1 MRIDDRPPDR
11 PASVIKFLAYL
22 PQPLLLSA
30 LRGSDPPRNTAAPV
44 VTYCLALFP
53 RPEHLTVVRSLRN
66 LVRFLV
72 AVQLLPAL
80 ESGEETLVGGQ
91 AVLEGVM
98 MRSPHAWAIACRKPS
113 GEVVTLSEPLDRP
126 SEKHKWMAWPIV
138 RGVMTLGY
146 AMSLGY
152 RALRFSANVA
162 IEEVMKDD
170 EKNNVDTGNSR
181 VETGNSHVATGA
193 SPVPAKRSET
203 EPSTAVLA
211 KADSS
216 QQNSREKAAT
226 ISGWLAAG
234 NVILSLAFFIFMYK
248 YLPLLAATELKKANP
263 AFGGQIVFNLV
274 DGAVRLILFLLFIWG
289 VSLFPDIR
297 RVYQYHGAEHKTVF
311 AFENG
316 DPLSTAAVQKYST
329 FHPRCGT
336 SFLMTVMLISIGFYM
351 LIPFTTFWARFASRL
366 ALLPV
371 IAGVSYEIIRFAAKH
386 RGSLFALMT
395 APGLWLQRITTQP
408 PSDEM
413 AQCAITALDHAMA
426 LEKERGGE
434 LVIA

>member
-1 MRIDDRPPDR
+1 MR
-11 PASVIKFLAYL
+11 SW
-22 PQPLLLSA
+22 
-30 LRGSDPPRNTAAPV
+30 RN
-44 VTYCLALFP
+44 F
-53 RPEHLTVVRSLRN
+53 
-66 LVRFLV
+66 VRFLV

-113 GEVVTLSEPLDRP
+113 GEVVTMSEPLERP

-162 IEEVMKDD
+162 IEDAMQSETDH
-170 EKNNVDTGNSR
+170 
-181 VETGNSHVATGA
+181 VETVASA
-193 SPVPAKRSET
+193 VPPKRSEA
-203 EPSTAVLA
+203 EPIPTAPA
-211 KADSS
+211 KV
-216 QQNSREKAAT
+216 QTREKAAAL
-226 ISGWLAAG
+226 SGWLAAV
-234 NVILSLAFFIFMYK
+234 NVVISLAFFIFMYK
-248 YLPLLAATELKKANP
+248 LVPLLATTELKKWNP
-263 AFGGQIVFNLV
+263 AFGGQIMFNLV
-274 DGAVRLILFLLFIWG
+274 DGIIRLLLFLLFIWG

-316 DPLSTAAVQKYST
+316 DPLETGAVQKYST
-329 FHPRCGT
+329 YHPRCGT
-336 SFLMTVMLISIGFYM
+336 SFLMTVMLISIVFYM
-351 LIPFTTFWARFASRL
+351 MFPVTTLWARFAVRI
-366 ALLPV
+366 AMLPV

-408 PSDEM
+408 PTDEM
-413 AQCAITALDHAMA
+413 AQCAIDALDQAMI
-426 LEKERGGE
+426 LEKDHGGE

>member
-1 MRIDDRPPDR
+1 
-11 PASVIKFLAYL
+11 LARF
-22 PQPLLLSA
+22 A
-30 LRGSDPPRNTAAPV
+30 
-44 VTYCLALFP
+44 
-53 RPEHLTVVRSLRN
+53 RPEHLIVVCFLRN
-66 LVRFLV
+66 FVRFLV

-113 GEVVTLSEPLDRP
+113 GEVVTMSEPLERP

-146 AMSLGY
+146 AMTLGY

-162 IEEVMKDD
+162 IEDLMQNEDGKV
-170 EKNNVDTGNSR
+170 NPVVT
-181 VETGNSHVATGA
+181 AA
-193 SPVPAKRSET
+193 SAVPLRRSEA
-203 EPSTAVLA
+203 EPAPA
-211 KADSS
+211 QPSS
-216 QQNSREKAAT
+216 KSRTREKAAT
-226 ISGWLAAG
+226 LSTWWAAV
-234 NVILSLAFFIFMYK
+234 NILISLAFFIFMYK
-248 YLPLLAATELKKANP
+248 YIPLLAATELKRVDP
-263 AFGGQIVFNLV
+263 ALGGRIMFNLV
-274 DGAVRLILFLLFIWG
+274 DGAIRLILFLLFIWG
-289 VSLFPDIR
+289 VSLWNDIR

-316 DPLSTAAVQKYST
+316 DSLETAAVQKYST
-329 FHPRCGT
+329 YHPRCGT

-351 LIPFTTFWARFASRL
+351 LVPFTTFWARFASRI

-386 RGSLFALMT
+386 RGSLFALIT

-413 AQCAITALDHAMA
+413 VQCAIAALDHAMT
-426 LEKERGGE
+426 LEKKRGGE

>member
-1 MRIDDRPPDR
+1 
-11 PASVIKFLAYL
+11 
-22 PQPLLLSA
+22 
-30 LRGSDPPRNTAAPV
+30 
-44 VTYCLALFP
+44 
-53 RPEHLTVVRSLRN
+53 
-66 LVRFLV
+66 
-72 AVQLLPAL
+72 
-80 ESGEETLVGGQ
+80 
-91 AVLEGVM
+91 
-98 MRSPHAWAIACRKPS
+98 
-113 GEVVTLSEPLDRP
+113 
-126 SEKHKWMAWPIV
+126 
-138 RGVMTLGY
+138 
-146 AMSLGY
+146 MSLGY

-162 IEEVMKDD
+162 IEDAMQTEDSTT
-170 EKNNVDTGNSR
+170 E
-181 VETGNSHVATGA
+181 HVAKPA
-193 SPVPAKRSET
+193 SAVPPAVSTSPET
-203 EPSTAVLA
+203 
-211 KADSS
+211 
-216 QQNSREKAAT
+216 REKAAA

-248 YLPLLAATELKKANP
+248 YLPLLAATELKKLSP
-263 AFGGQIVFNLV
+263 ALGGQVVFNLV
-274 DGAVRLILFLLFIWG
+274 DGAVRLVLFLLFIWG

-316 DPLSTAAVQKYST
+316 DPLSTTAVQKYST

-351 LIPFTTFWARFASRL
+351 LIPFTTFWARFASRI

-413 AQCAITALDHAMA
+413 AQCAIDALDQAMA

>member
-1 MRIDDRPPDR
+1 
-11 PASVIKFLAYL
+11 
-22 PQPLLLSA
+22 
-30 LRGSDPPRNTAAPV
+30 
-44 VTYCLALFP
+44 
-53 RPEHLTVVRSLRN
+53 VRSLRN
-66 LVRFLV
+66 FARFLV

-113 GEVVTLSEPLDRP
+113 GEVVTLSQPLDRP
-126 SEKHKWMAWPIV
+126 SEKHKWMGWPVV

-162 IEEVMKDD
+162 IEDVMHQ
-170 EKNNVDTGNSR
+170 G
-181 VETGNSHVATGA
+181 ETAENAPVAPTR
-193 SPVPAKRSET
+193 PLTPTPET
-203 EPSTAVLA
+203 
-211 KADSS
+211 
-216 QQNSREKAAT
+216 REKAAA

-234 NVILSLAFFIFMYK
+234 NVVISLAFFIFMYK
-248 YLPLLAATELKKANP
+248 YLPLLAATELKKFNP
-263 AFGGQIVFNLV
+263 AFGGQIVFNLI

-316 DPLSTAAVQKYST
+316 DPLETSAVQKYST

-351 LIPFTTFWARFASRL
+351 LVPYTTFWARFASRIV
-366 ALLPV
+366 LLPV

-386 RGSLFALMT
+386 RGSLFSLMT
-395 APGLWLQRITTQP
+395 TPGLWLQRITTQP
-408 PSDEM
+408 PSDEQ
-413 AQCAITALDHAMA
+413 AKCAIVALEQAML

>member
-1 MRIDDRPPDR
+1 M
-11 PASVIKFLAYL
+11 A
-22 PQPLLLSA
+22 LSRR
-30 LRGSDPPRNTAAPV
+30 L
-44 VTYCLALFP
+44 
-53 RPEHLTVVRSLRN
+53 EHLILVSSLRN
-66 LVRFLV
+66 YFRFLA

-113 GEVVTLSEPLDRP
+113 GEVVTMTEPLDRP

-146 AMSLGY
+146 AMNLGY

-162 IEEVMKDD
+162 IEDAMQEEHAGTTGDSLVEVSEGHAQASK
-170 EKNNVDTGNSR
+170 
-181 VETGNSHVATGA
+181 VET
-193 SPVPAKRSET
+193 
-203 EPSTAVLA
+203 
-211 KADSS
+211 
-216 QQNSREKAAT
+216 REKAAT
-226 ISGWLAAG
+226 LSNWLAAG
-234 NVILSLAFFIFMYK
+234 NIFISLAFFIFMYK
-248 YLPLLAATELKKANP
+248 YLPLLAATELKKMDP
-263 AFGGQIVFNLV
+263 ALGGRIIFNLI
-274 DGAVRLILFLLFIWG
+274 DGGIRLVLFLLFIWG
-289 VSLFPDIR
+289 VSLWKDIR
-297 RVYQYHGAEHKTVF
+297 RVYEYHGAEHKTVF

-316 DPLSTAAVQKYST
+316 DPLETAAVQKYST
-329 FHPRCGT
+329 YHPRCGT

-351 LIPFTTFWARFASRL
+351 LIPYTTFWARFASRIV
-366 ALLPV
+366 LLPV

-408 PSDEM
+408 PSDEQ
-413 AQCAITALDHAMA
+413 AQCAIVALDKAMS

>member
-1 MRIDDRPPDR
+1 MH
-11 PASVIKFLAYL
+11 
-22 PQPLLLSA
+22 LLK
-30 LRGSDPPRNTAAPV
+30 TWW
-44 VTYCLALFP
+44 
-53 RPEHLTVVRSLRN
+53 
-66 LVRFLV
+66 RFLV

-113 GEVVTLSEPLDRP
+113 GQVEVHSEPLERL
-126 SEKHKWMAWPIV
+126 SEKHKWMGWPVV
-138 RGVMTLGY
+138 RGVITLGH
-146 AMSLGY
+146 AMGLGF

-162 IEEVMKDD
+162 LDELQPEKPKEKKLEV
-170 EKNNVDTGNSR
+170 
-181 VETGNSHVATGA
+181 
-193 SPVPAKRSET
+193 
-203 EPSTAVLA
+203 
-211 KADSS
+211 
-216 QQNSREKAAT
+216 
-226 ISGWLAAG
+226 SGWIATVNIIFSVG
-234 NVILSLAFFIFMYK
+234 FFIFMYK
-248 YLPLLAATELKKANP
+248 YLPLLATTELKKWDP
-263 AFGGQIVFNLV
+263 ALGGQIMFNLV
-274 DGAVRLILFLLFIWG
+274 DGLIRLILFLLFIWG
-289 VSLFPDIR
+289 VSLLKDIR
-297 RVYQYHGAEHKTVF
+297 RVYEYHGAEHKTVF

-316 DPLSTAAVQKYST
+316 DELNAGNVQRYST

-351 LIPFTTFWARFASRL
+351 LIPVTTFWARFAVRI

-371 IAGVSYEIIRFAAKH
+371 ITGVSYEIIRFAAKH

-408 PSDEM
+408 PSDDQAE
-413 AQCAITALDHAMA
+413 CAIVALDNAMS

>member
-1 MRIDDRPPDR
+1 M
-11 PASVIKFLAYL
+11 
-22 PQPLLLSA
+22 
-30 LRGSDPPRNTAAPV
+30 
-44 VTYCLALFP
+44 
-53 RPEHLTVVRSLRN
+53 RSLRN
-66 LVRFLV
+66 FVRFLV

-98 MRSPHAWAIACRKPS
+98 MRSPHAWAIACRKPT
-113 GEVVTLSEPLDRP
+113 GEVVTPSEPLERP

-162 IEEVMKDD
+162 IEDAMQNENTD
-170 EKNNVDTGNSR
+170 
-181 VETGNSHVATGA
+181 VATAA
-193 SPVPAKRSET
+193 SAVPPKRSEA
-203 EPSTAVLA
+203 ELIL
-211 KADSS
+211 ADSS
-216 QQNSREKAAT
+216 KTQTREKAAA
-226 ISGWLAAG
+226 ISGWLAAA
-234 NVILSLAFFIFMYK
+234 NVVISLAFFIFMYK

-263 AFGGQIVFNLV
+263 ALGGQIMFNLV

-316 DPLSTAAVQKYST
+316 DPLETAAVQKYST

-351 LIPFTTFWARFASRL
+351 LVPFTTFWARFASRIV
-366 ALLPV
+366 LLPV

-395 APGLWLQRITTQP
+395 TPGLWLQRITTQP

-413 AQCAITALDHAMA
+413 AQCAIAALDQAML
-426 LEKERGGE
+426 LEKDHGGE

>member
-1 MRIDDRPPDR
+1 
-11 PASVIKFLAYL
+11 
-22 PQPLLLSA
+22 
-30 LRGSDPPRNTAAPV
+30 
-44 VTYCLALFP
+44 
-53 RPEHLTVVRSLRN
+53 
-66 LVRFLV
+66 VRFLV

-113 GEVVTLSEPLDRP
+113 GEVVTMSEPLARP

-162 IEEVMKDD
+162 IEEVMQND
-170 EKNNVDTGNSR
+170 EH
-181 VETGNSHVATGA
+181 VETAA
-193 SPVPAKRSET
+193 SAVPLKRSEA
-203 EPSTAVLA
+203 EPSTTELA
-211 KADSS
+211 KAKSA
-216 QQNSREKAAT
+216 QKNSREKAAT

-248 YLPLLAATELKKANP
+248 YLPLLAATELKRYNP
-263 AFGGQIVFNLV
+263 ALGGQIMFNLV

-311 AFENG
+311 AFEDG
-316 DPLSTAAVQKYST
+316 KPLETADVQKYST
-329 FHPRCGT
+329 YHPRCGT
-336 SFLMTVMLISIGFYM
+336 SFLMTVMLISILFYM
-351 LIPFTTFWARFASRL
+351 LVPFTTFWARFASRI
-366 ALLPV
+366 ALLPI

-413 AQCAITALDHAMA
+413 AQCAITALNHAME
-426 LEKERGGE
+426 LEKQNGGE

>member
-1 MRIDDRPPDR
+1 MIP
-11 PASVIKFLAYL
+11 YH
-22 PQPLLLSA
+22 LS
-30 LRGSDPPRNTAAPV
+30 
-44 VTYCLALFP
+44 LFG
-53 RPEHLTVVRSLRN
+53 RLEHLILVRSLRN
-66 LVRFLV
+66 FVRFLV

-113 GEVVTLSEPLDRP
+113 GEVVTMSEPLERP
-126 SEKHKWMAWPIV
+126 SEKHKWMGWPIV

-162 IEEVMKDD
+162 IEDAMAAEADAG
-170 EKNNVDTGNSR
+170 TPHA
-181 VETGNSHVATGA
+181 ETAGPN
-193 SPVPAKRSET
+193 VPAKQIET
-203 EPSTAVLA
+203 QATPLV
-211 KADSS
+211 SS
-216 QQNSREKAAT
+216 KTVTREKAAAL
-226 ISGWLAAG
+226 SGWLAAV
-234 NVILSLAFFIFMYK
+234 NVIISLAFFIFMYK
-248 YLPLLAATELKKANP
+248 YLPLLAATEIKRANP
-263 AFGGQIVFNLV
+263 ALGGQIVFNLV
-274 DGAVRLILFLLFIWG
+274 DGAIRLILFLLFIWG

-311 AFENG
+311 AFEDG
-316 DPLSTAAVQKYST
+316 KPLETVEVQKYST
-329 FHPRCGT
+329 YHPRCGT

-351 LIPFTTFWARFASRL
+351 LVPFTTFWARFASRI
-366 ALLPV
+366 ALLPL

-408 PSDEM
+408 PSDDM
-413 AQCAITALDHAMA
+413 AQCAIDALDKAMV
-426 LEKERGGE
+426 LEKDHGGE

>member
-1 MRIDDRPPDR
+1 MFGAFRR
-11 PASVIKFLAYL
+11 L
-22 PQPLLLSA
+22 
-30 LRGSDPPRNTAAPV
+30 
-44 VTYCLALFP
+44 
-53 RPEHLTVVRSLRN
+53 EHLTTVRSLRN
-66 LVRFLV
+66 FVRFLV

-113 GEVVTLSEPLDRP
+113 GEVVTMSEPLERP
-126 SEKHKWMAWPIV
+126 SERHKWMAWPIV

-146 AMSLGY
+146 AMTLGY

-162 IEEVMKDD
+162 IEEVMQSDSASK
-170 EKNNVDTGNSR
+170 TH
-181 VETGNSHVATGA
+181 VETAA
-193 SPVPAKRSET
+193 STVPQSALSLPNGRSEA
-203 EPSTAVLA
+203 EPPEPP
-211 KADSS
+211 SS
-216 QQNSREKAAT
+216 RSQSREKAAT
-226 ISGWLAAG
+226 ISGWLAAV
-234 NVILSLAFFIFMYK
+234 NVIISLAFFIFMYK

-263 AFGGQIVFNLV
+263 ALGGQIVFNLV
-274 DGAVRLILFLLFIWG
+274 DGAIRLILFLLFIWG

-316 DPLSTAAVQKYST
+316 DPLETAAVQKYST

-351 LIPFTTFWARFASRL
+351 LVPFTTFWARFASRI
-366 ALLPV
+366 ALLPL

-413 AQCAITALDHAMA
+413 AQCAITALDHAMV
-426 LEKERGGE
+426 LEKQQGGE

>member
-1 MRIDDRPPDR
+1 M
-11 PASVIKFLAYL
+11 
-22 PQPLLLSA
+22 
-30 LRGSDPPRNTAAPV
+30 
-44 VTYCLALFP
+44 
-53 RPEHLTVVRSLRN
+53 
-66 LVRFLV
+66 V

-113 GEVVTLSEPLDRP
+113 GEVVTMSEPLARP
-126 SEKHKWMAWPIV
+126 SEAHKWMAWPIV

-152 RALRFSANVA
+152 RALRFSSNVA
-162 IEEVMKDD
+162 IEDVMQKADA
-170 EKNNVDTGNSR
+170 DTSTN
-181 VETGNSHVATGA
+181 HVGTA
-193 SPVPAKRSET
+193 SP
-203 EPSTAVLA
+203 
-211 KADSS
+211 D
-216 QQNSREKAAT
+216 QNLTREKAAT
-226 ISGWLAAG
+226 LSTWLAAG
-234 NVILSLAFFIFMYK
+234 NIILSLSFFIFMYK
-248 YLPLLAATELKKANP
+248 YLPLVAATQLKKIYPVSA
-263 AFGGQIVFNLV
+263 GQVMFNLA
-274 DGAVRLILFLLFIWG
+274 DGVVRIALFLLFIWG
-289 VSLFPDIR
+289 VSLWPDIR

-316 DPLSTAAVQKYST
+316 DPLDVSAVQKYST
-329 FHPRCGT
+329 YHPRCGT

-351 LIPFTTFWARFASRL
+351 LVPYTTFWARFASRL
-366 ALLPV
+366 VLLPV

-408 PSDEM
+408 PSNEM
-413 AQCAITALDHAMA
+413 AQCAITALDQAMTI
-426 LEKERGGE
+426 EKDHGGE

>member
-1 MRIDDRPPDR
+1 M
-11 PASVIKFLAYL
+11 
-22 PQPLLLSA
+22 
-30 LRGSDPPRNTAAPV
+30 
-44 VTYCLALFP
+44 
-53 RPEHLTVVRSLRN
+53 HSLRN
-66 LVRFLV
+66 FVRFLV

-113 GEVVTLSEPLDRP
+113 GEVVTMSEPLARP

-162 IEEVMKDD
+162 IEDVMQSDAH
-170 EKNNVDTGNSR
+170 
-181 VETGNSHVATGA
+181 VETGA
-193 SPVPAKRSET
+193 SPVPLKRSEA
-203 EPSTAVLA
+203 ETATAGSGKV
-211 KADSS
+211 K
-216 QQNSREKAAT
+216 SREKAAT
-226 ISGWLAAG
+226 ISGWLAAV
-234 NVILSLAFFIFMYK
+234 NVIISLAFFIFMYK

-263 AFGGQIVFNLV
+263 ALGGQIAFNLV

-316 DPLSTAAVQKYST
+316 DPLETAAVQKYST

-351 LIPFTTFWARFASRL
+351 LVPFTTFWARFASRI
-366 ALLPV
+366 ALLPL

-413 AQCAITALDHAMA
+413 AQCAITALDHAMV
-426 LEKERGGE
+426 LEKEQGGE

>member
-1 MRIDDRPPDR
+1 VPFLRNYLR
-11 PASVIKFLAYL
+11 FLA
-22 PQPLLLSA
+22 
-30 LRGSDPPRNTAAPV
+30 
-44 VTYCLALFP
+44 
-53 RPEHLTVVRSLRN
+53 
-66 LVRFLV
+66 

-113 GEVVTLSEPLDRP
+113 GEVVTMSEALERP

-146 AMSLGY
+146 AMNLGY

-162 IEEVMKDD
+162 IEDVMQA
-170 EKNNVDTGNSR
+170 EASA
-181 VETGNSHVATGA
+181 HVQTALPAVA
-193 SPVPAKRSET
+193 SG
-203 EPSTAVLA
+203 PSLA
-211 KADSS
+211 APPSS
-216 QQNSREKAAT
+216 QTREKAAT
-226 ISGWLAAG
+226 LSNWLAAV
-234 NVILSLAFFIFMYK
+234 NIVISLAFFIFMYK
-248 YLPLLAATELKKANP
+248 YIPLLAATELKKIDP
-263 AFGGQIVFNLV
+263 ALGGRIVFNLV
-274 DGAVRLILFLLFIWG
+274 DGAIRLGLFLLFIWG
-289 VSLFPDIR
+289 VSLWKDIR
-297 RVYQYHGAEHKTVF
+297 RVYEYHGAEHKTVF

-316 DPLSTAAVQKYST
+316 DPLTTASVQKYST

-351 LIPFTTFWARFASRL
+351 LVPFTTFWARFASRIV
-366 ALLPV
+366 LLPV
-371 IAGVSYEIIRFAAKH
+371 IAGLSYEIIRFAAKH

-395 APGLWLQRITTQP
+395 APGLWLQRITTKP
-408 PSDEM
+408 PSDDE
-413 AQCAITALDHAMA
+413 AECAIVALNQAMS

>member
-1 MRIDDRPPDR
+1 M
-11 PASVIKFLAYL
+11 
-22 PQPLLLSA
+22 
-30 LRGSDPPRNTAAPV
+30 
-44 VTYCLALFP
+44 
-53 RPEHLTVVRSLRN
+53 RSLRN
-66 LVRFLV
+66 FVRFLV

-80 ESGEETLVGGQ
+80 ESGEEILVGGQ

-113 GEVVTLSEPLDRP
+113 GEVVTLSEPLARP
-126 SEKHKWMAWPIV
+126 SEKHKWMAWPIL

-162 IEEVMKDD
+162 IEDVMQTEDSTT
-170 EKNNVDTGNSR
+170 E
-181 VETGNSHVATGA
+181 HVAKPAPALPPAVST
-193 SPVPAKRSET
+193 SPET
-203 EPSTAVLA
+203 
-211 KADSS
+211 
-216 QQNSREKAAT
+216 REKAAT

-248 YLPLLAATELKKANP
+248 YLPLLAATELKKFSP
-263 AFGGQIVFNLV
+263 ALGGQVVFNLV
-274 DGAVRLILFLLFIWG
+274 DGAVRLVLFLLFIWG

-316 DPLSTAAVQKYST
+316 DPLSTTAVQKYST

-351 LIPFTTFWARFASRL
+351 LIPFTTFWARFASRI

-413 AQCAITALDHAMA
+413 AQCAIDALDQAMA

>member
-1 MRIDDRPPDR
+1 
-11 PASVIKFLAYL
+11 
-22 PQPLLLSA
+22 
-30 LRGSDPPRNTAAPV
+30 
-44 VTYCLALFP
+44 
-53 RPEHLTVVRSLRN
+53 VRTLRN
-66 LVRFLV
+66 YLRFLL

-113 GEVVTLSEPLDRP
+113 GEVVTMSEPLDRP

-146 AMSLGY
+146 AMNLGY

-162 IEEVMKDD
+162 IEDIMQE
-170 EKNNVDTGNSR
+170 EGTA
-181 VETGNSHVATGA
+181 HQATA
-193 SPVPAKRSET
+193 SSLVPPAQSAA
-203 EPSTAVLA
+203 EPSPQPTS
-211 KADSS
+211 K
-216 QQNSREKAAT
+216 SREKAAT
-226 ISGWLAAG
+226 VSNWLAAG
-234 NVILSLAFFIFMYK
+234 NLILSLAFFIFMYK
-248 YLPLLAATELKKANP
+248 YVPLVAATELKKIDP
-263 AFGGQIVFNLV
+263 ALGGRIIFNLI
-274 DGAVRLILFLLFIWG
+274 DGGIRLVLFLLFIWG
-289 VSLFPDIR
+289 VSLWKDIR
-297 RVYQYHGAEHKTVF
+297 RVYEYHGAEHKTVF

-316 DPLSTAAVQKYST
+316 DPLNTVEVQKYST
-329 FHPRCGT
+329 YHPRCGT
-336 SFLMTVMLISIGFYM
+336 SFLMTVMLISIVFYM
-351 LIPFTTFWARFASRL
+351 LIPYTTFWARFASRIV
-366 ALLPV
+366 LLPL

-413 AQCAITALDHAMA
+413 AQCAITALDHAMS